1 MTLRRTVLLTC
12 TYILVGCATNS
23 PPLEDY
29 VLADTAIKAAK
40 SVQAVR
46 YAPGIWHQAEEYYRQ
61 ARILYKEREYSGA
74 RDLFIQARRAAE
86 RAENTARLQRQKSGD
101 FL

>member
-1 MTLRRTVLLTC
+1 MIKWLLF
-12 TYILVGCATNS
+12 VGTIFFLSACATNT

-46 YAPGIWHQAEEYYRQ
+46 YASNVWHQAEEYYRQ
-61 ARILYKEREYSGA
+61 ARILYKEREYVEA
-74 RDLFIQARRAAE
+74 KELFILARKTAE
-86 RAENTARLQRQKSGD
+86 KAENTARVIRQKNGE